1 MSQPHDA
8 DGAKGAGGAD
18 GANGA
23 NGGAKGGK
31 AMSKGMRQLVDKLS
45 QQYDEYS
52 QLKYSV

>member
-8 DGAKGAGGAD
+8 NGTNGAG
-18 GANGA
+18 GA

>member
-1 MSQPHDA
+1 MSQPHNA
-8 DGAKGAGGAD
+8 DGAD